1 MEKFLKADLGKMSF
15 KDIKES
21 ILPIELNEE
30 NKDIYVSLSDKL
42 TLDKRK
48 NVLTLGE
55 RIKKEIKKYEDE
67 IFRVKNMY
75 DFDKSFG
82 EEIVAG
88 VDEVGRGPLAG
99 PIVAAAVILKL
110 NPNDKELLLGVK
122 DSKALSEEKREELN
136 KIIKEKAISYSIAEC
151 SHDDIDSKGI
161 AFCNNDIFKRSIE
174 GLNIEPDLVL
184 SDGYRVKGLDIK
196 NEAVI
201 KGDAKS
207 ISIAAASIIAKV
219 YRDNLMKE
227 YANKYPEYGFEK
239 NVGYGS
245 KNHIETLQKIG
256 PCPIHRVSFLS
267 NILSK

>member
-15 KDIKES
+15 KDIKEGV
-21 ILPIELNEE
+21 LPIELNEE
-30 NKDIYVSLSDKL
+30 NKDMYEALSEKL
-42 TLDKRK
+42 IIDKRK

-55 RIKKEIKKYEDE
+55 RIKKEIQKYKDE
-67 IFRVKNMY
+67 VLRVKAMY
-75 DFDKSFG
+75 DFDKSFEG
-82 EEIVAG
+82 ELVAG

-99 PIVAAAVILKL
+99 PIVAAAVVLKL

-122 DSKALSEEKREELN
+122 DSKALSEEKREALN
-136 KIIKEKAISYSIAEC
+136 KIIREKAISFSIAEC
-151 SHDDIDSKGI
+151 SHEEIDSKGI
-161 AFCNNDIFKRSIE
+161 AFCNNNIFQRAIE
-174 GLNIEPDLVL
+174 GLEIKPHLVL
-184 SDGYRVKGLDIK
+184 SDGYRVKGLNIK

-227 YANKYPEYGFEK
+227 YSDKYPEYGFDR

-245 KNHIETLQKIG
+245 KNHIDALQQIG
-256 PCPIHRVSFLS
+256 PCDIHRISFLS